1 MIKDEIRIEDEIAD
15 RLAQAIG
22 FVSDSIP
29 EIARKLEVAKL
40 NVYRY
45 VAKTRT
51 PSLSFCKAFCD
62 VYGVDFDWLR
72 TSKRNTKERGYSS
85 LSEYEKTELLKLISE
100 NETMIACYMR
110 NDTDYHEPYVIKRY
124 RHAKGISRKVMFN
137 LLLNAMAE
145 LD

>member
-62 VYGVDFDWLR
+62 VYGVDFDWLL
-72 TSKRNTKERGYSS
+72 TGKSNPKERGYSS
-85 LSEYEKTELLKLISE
+85 LS
-100 NETMIACYMR
+100 
-110 NDTDYHEPYVIKRY
+110 
-124 RHAKGISRKVMFN
+124 
-137 LLLNAMAE
+137 
-145 LD
+145 